1 MKRSFSL
8 LAAAAL
14 LLCCTACGGEKVSRK
29 DFIPDMFKSYFEG
42 APAASS
48 ITLDL
53 NDYVEKN
60 GLIVD
65 FSVSSDD
72 EEVAVPSVEGDALT
86 VQLVGEG
93 TAQVTVDVLSNG
105 KSAMNFTFCVTAE
118 RYDKIACVGDS
129 LTYGHT
135 WHNESYPV
143 YLQELFGE
151 GVEVQNFGVNG
162 AALTNRSD
170 PSFKLKYDT
179 LEEYRQSLA
188 FSPDIVLVMLGSNDG
203 YAWQGSEATYA
214 AEYEKLVN
222 AYRENGAKEVCVMSA
237 PPTLENNAFN
247 IYNAVLEESVY
258 PAQRL
263 FAQEM
268 ELPFIDVRTAV
279 EGKTGGYESLYR
291 PGDGVHFSVEGAKF
305 VAQCVFNALSRL

>member
-1 MKRSFSL
+1 MKKCFSL

-14 LLCCTACGGEKVSRK
+14 LLGLTACGSENVSRK
-29 DFIPDMFKSYFEG
+29 DFIPDMFKGYFEG
-42 APAASS
+42 VPAASS

-65 FSVSSDD
+65 FSVSSDR
-72 EEVAVPSVEGDALT
+72 EEVAVASVEGDTLT
-86 VQLVGEG
+86 VRLVGEG
-93 TAQVTVDVLSNG
+93 TAQITLDVLLGG
-105 KSAMNFTFCVTAE
+105 KSELSFGFNVTAE
-118 RYDKIACVGDS
+118 RYEKVACVGDS
-129 LTYGHT
+129 LTYGHS

-162 AALTNRSD
+162 AAVTNRSD

-179 LEEYRQSLA
+179 LDEYRQSLA

-214 AEYEKLVN
+214 AEYEKLVD
-222 AYRENGAKEVCVMSA
+222 AYKENGAKEVCVMSA

-247 IYNAVLEESVY
+247 IPNDVLAQSVY
-258 PAQRL
+258 PAQRR
-263 FAQEM
+263 FAEDM
-268 ELPFIDVRTAV
+268 ELPFFDLRTAI
-279 EGKTGGYESLYR
+279 EGKEDGYESLYR

-305 VAQCVFNALSRL
+305 VAQFVFDALCRL